1 MATRS
6 PATSPRSVSALA
18 ALLTSAS
25 RSAYV
30 SSRLSPGS
38 PSQRIATRPPL
49 PASTWRSTQLYATL
63 SFPPTNHLANGA
75 SDQSNT
81 SSNGVSQDSRLAC
94 FAQNASR
101 SASASRYSSGAV
113 ACAANSADGG

>member
-6 PATSPRSVSALA
+6 PATRPRSVSALA

-38 PSQRIATRPPL
+38 PSHLIATR
-49 PASTWRSTQLYATL
+49 SQLQATL
-63 SFPPTNHLANGA
+63 SLPPTNHLATGA
-75 SDQSNT
+75 SDQSST
-81 SSNGVSQDSRLAC
+81 SSNGVSQDNRLAC
-94 FAQNASR
+94 LAQNASR
-101 SASASRYSSGAV
+101 SFSASRYNSPVAL
-113 ACAANSADGG
+113 ACAANSGAGG